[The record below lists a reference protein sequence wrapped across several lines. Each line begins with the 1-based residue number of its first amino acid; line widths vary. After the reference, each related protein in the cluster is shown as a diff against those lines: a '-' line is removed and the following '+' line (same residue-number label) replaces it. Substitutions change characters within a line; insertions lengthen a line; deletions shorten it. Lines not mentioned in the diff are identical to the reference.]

1 MDEEKREKMQITK
14 RRNEKW
20 NISTN
25 YIEIKN
31 FIRGYY
37 EKLYAGKVD
46 NLDEMDN
53 FLEIIQPTKT
63 KS

>member
-1 MDEEKREKMQITK
+1 MQITK
-14 RRNEKW
+14 SRNEKW

-25 YIEIKN
+25 FIEIKN